1 MDALIET
8 RDKAVADLEDECGR
22 LRSSF
27 ASAQSARVGLLE
39 LAGRRREFLRE
50 CDRVGGDLLAVYRD
64 ANRKA
69 RSALEPKW
77 CPFSFP
83 AEEEPAPP
91 GPEAVQQSANLAE
104 EAVERIHRT
113 CQDAMAS
120 FSDDRNSDA

>member
-1 MDALIET
+1 MTRGVPMIDPKMFGDATPEDVARALL
-8 RDKAVADLEDECGR
+8 RNSNPALRPGARGKAVA
-22 LRSSF
+22 
-27 ASAQSARVGLLE
+27 
-39 LAGRRREFLRE
+39 
-50 CDRVGGDLLAVYRD
+50 GGEVWVTSTVVYRD
-64 ANRKA
+64 TNRKA
-69 RSALEPKW
+69 CSVPEPKW

>member
-1 MDALIET
+1 MDFGLTGEALGVWKGICLT
-8 RDKAVADLEDECGR
+8 LSV
-22 LRSSF
+22 
-27 ASAQSARVGLLE
+27 V
-39 LAGRRREFLRE
+39 
-50 CDRVGGDLLAVYRD
+50 VVVW
-64 ANRKA
+64 
-69 RSALEPKW
+69 ALPEPKW